1 MNQREEPILF
11 QREGP
16 PPYPVPP
23 QIHRLIKKS
32 PRWRRGEV
40 TSRDR
45 NDAPRR
51 RPLQPGSAIVH
62 VREPRLAERG
72 LETEDGYEQ
81 RLVAPKGALA
91 EPWRRIGPL
100 AADGADCFG
109 RGRGPDNR
117 NPRRWDRPR
126 PRHRNPWDATPRA
139 PARHAPSA
147 ACKATR
153 DRARSNRACWGSA
166 CAEAAVTTGASVP
179 ADRRSAG
186 RREIAQQLLASAFA
200 GSNPRTDSG
209 PKRANLFAGLG
220 SAREGQDNRR
230 LIGPREK
237 A

>member
-1 MNQREEPILF
+1 M
-11 QREGP
+11 
-16 PPYPVPP
+16 PVPP
-23 QIHRLIKKS
+23 KGRRLIKKS
-32 PRWRRGEV
+32 PRERGPSSFRFKRFGMMLPNAV
-40 TSRDR
+40 PFNPPNVGSV
-45 NDAPRR
+45 
-51 RPLQPGSAIVH
+51 GSAIVH

-72 LETEDGYEQ
+72 LETEDANEQ
-81 RLVAPKGALA
+81 RHVAPKGALA

-100 AADGADCFG
+100 TAVGAGCFG
-109 RGRGPDNR
+109 RRRGPDNR
-117 NPRRWDRPR
+117 DPRRWGRS
-126 PRHRNPWDATPRA
+126 RHRNPWDATPRA

-147 ACKATR
+147 ACKAAR

-220 SAREGQDNRR
+220 SARAAR
-230 LIGPREK
+230 